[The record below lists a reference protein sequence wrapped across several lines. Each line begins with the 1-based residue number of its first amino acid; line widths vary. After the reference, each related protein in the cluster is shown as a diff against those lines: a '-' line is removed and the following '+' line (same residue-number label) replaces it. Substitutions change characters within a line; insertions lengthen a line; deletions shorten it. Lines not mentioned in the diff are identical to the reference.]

1 MYLFTFFTSALYWRA
16 GQPHASVALIPG
28 RVLAVSISFG
38 DCVEVRSL
46 AVSISFGDCV
56 EVRSDLG
63 AVEKRKISTTA
74 HLPLTTPAGKIT
86 PFFLVGQFSA
96 QLLSL

>member
-38 DCVEVRSL
+38 DCVEVRSY
-46 AVSISFGDCV
+46 
-56 EVRSDLG
+56 LG